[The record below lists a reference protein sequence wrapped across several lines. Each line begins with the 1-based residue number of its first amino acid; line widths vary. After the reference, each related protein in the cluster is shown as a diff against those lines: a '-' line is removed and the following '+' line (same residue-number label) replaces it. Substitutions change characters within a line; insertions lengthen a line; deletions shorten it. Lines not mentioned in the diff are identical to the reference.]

1 MYCQNCGVEL
11 EDEMLICPLCGEQVD
26 GNQSAKIQNAVPV
39 SLQLPFE
46 QTKMSKPQ
54 KKFTWEIVSI
64 ILLSGTIASFIV
76 DFFIN
81 HGITWSEYTVAIG
94 LTIFSYVSLFAFWD
108 QRTIIKIIGGFIV
121 SSVFLVFLDA
131 LTNGINWSIRLAIPL
146 LLAANLIVIIL
157 ISVIQ
162 RSKFKG
168 INLIAY
174 AFIAAALLCLSID
187 TILSFFETRLV
198 KLRWSI
204 IVSACVIP
212 VVMVLFFLHYRFKK
226 GRSLKKTFHI

>member
-11 EDEMLICPLCGEQVD
+11 EDNMTICPLCEEPVTNNHSGEAPNKKFISQKD
-26 GNQSAKIQNAVPV
+26 YFSQA
-39 SLQLPFE
+39 
-46 QTKMSKPQ
+46 KMSLPQ
-54 KKFTWEIVSI
+54 KKITWEIVSI
-64 ILLSGTIASFIV
+64 VLLSGTIASFIV

-81 HGITWSEYTVAIG
+81 HNMSWSEYTVAIG